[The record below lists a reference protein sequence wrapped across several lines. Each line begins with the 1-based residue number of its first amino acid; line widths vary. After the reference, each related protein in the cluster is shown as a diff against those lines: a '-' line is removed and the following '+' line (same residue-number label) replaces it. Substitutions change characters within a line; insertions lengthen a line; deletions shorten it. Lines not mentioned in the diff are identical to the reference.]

1 MRIFLTL
8 FCTFCLLSSCLL
20 SSCRY
25 MSLGPYKHYR
35 ISNDEAVPASKVG
48 GAPWRNKRG

>member
-1 MRIFLTL
+1 MRIVLTL
-8 FCTFCLLSSCLL
+8 CCTLCLF

-25 MSLGPYKHYR
+25 MTQGPYKHYH

-48 GAPWRNKRG
+48 GAPWRNKR

>member
-1 MRIFLTL
+1 MRTL
-8 FCTFCLLSSCLL
+8 LALCCTLSLL

-35 ISNDEAVPASKVG
+35 ISNDEAVPACQMRNAIYQSKQ
-48 GAPWRNKRG
+48 

>member
-8 FCTFCLLSSCLL
+8 CCTF
-20 SSCRY
+20 CRY

>member
-1 MRIFLTL
+1 MRIFLILSYILCL
-8 FCTFCLLSSCLL
+8 FT
-20 SSCRY
+20 SCRY